1 MKTQSWV
8 GTKGTQIWEEL
19 GKGVNMI
26 KIQSIEFSKN
36 KSNFKRKPNNKSW
49 RRCWQG
55 WNPYGAEGN
64 AD

>member
-1 MKTQSWV
+1 MAQFGLDELKKKMKTQSWV

-36 KSNFKRKPNNKSW
+36 
-49 RRCWQG
+49 
-55 WNPYGAEGN
+55 
-64 AD
+64 